1 MCTINTLS
9 NEIITE
15 LTRPFRGWGVLVMP
29 LKAFKRTSKT
39 HEALGGVIKL
49 QNTLTVG
56 MVDKKPVKLFDIT
69 GSTSSHRDN
78 HSPFPGHDP
87 SYGYYMSP
95 LTLENDS
102 ESEESDGES
111 WTALEEKMAD
121 KLNTILARAGT
132 PFGRRRS
139 DSSPEPLG
147 GVSPMLQFEWD
158 TEAAV
163 RRSQDLRTE
172 FSTIDVANLVNMHP
186 KDLFDITKKEELHNF
201 LDSQYH
207 LGPLEIANKGRNNP
221 DAFPF
226 LVDGSAILRTYQ
238 CDLELLAPTPACPR
252 TLCRKIIKHN
262 TLHHGLEGLRAFAR
276 LNLVLAIPQLSLAII
291 ASQAGRAALVSL
303 TRVDDRYS
311 LNGPVVSFRVD
322 GFLPAREH
330 AQEVVWPRRPL
341 LGIAVSP
348 LQTDGRSGGGGAG
361 GSGDADTAKRWR
373 LIMHY
378 YDHTI
383 LSYELSRNAE
393 TDVLAVL

>member
-1 MCTINTLS
+1 
-9 NEIITE
+9 
-15 LTRPFRGWGVLVMP
+15 MP
-29 LKAFKRTSKT
+29 LKAFKRTTKT

-56 MVDKKPVKLFDIT
+56 MVDNTAVKLFDIT
-69 GSTSSHRDN
+69 GSPSSHRDN

-87 SYGYYMSP
+87 TYGYYVSP
-95 LTLENDS
+95 LTLEDDS
-102 ESEESDGES
+102 DIEDSDGES
-111 WTALEEKMAD
+111 WTALEEKMAE
-121 KLNTILARAGT
+121 KLNDILGRAGS

-139 DSSPEPLG
+139 DSNPSPEPLG

-172 FSTIDVANLVNMHP
+172 FSSIDVANLVNMHP
-186 KDLFDITKKEELHNF
+186 DDLLDITKKEELHNF
-201 LDSQYH
+201 LDTQYH
-207 LGPLEIANKGRNNP
+207 LGPLEVANKSRANP
-221 DAFPF
+221 DASPF
-226 LVDGSAILRTYQ
+226 LVDGSAILRSYQ
-238 CDLELLAPTPACPR
+238 CDLELLAPTPGCPR
-252 TLCRKIIKHN
+252 TLCRKMIKHN
-262 TLHHGLEGLRAFAR
+262 TLHHGLEGLRGFAR
-276 LNLVLAIPQLSLAII
+276 LNLVLSIPQLSLAIV

-330 AQEVVWPRRPL
+330 AQEMVWPRRPL

-348 LQTDGRSGGGGAG
+348 LQTHGRSGGGDGA
-361 GSGDADTAKRWR
+361 TKRWR

-383 LSYELSRNAE
+383 LSYELSRDAE